1 MLNKENIYQS
11 ILFKISAIPVDYL
24 QQVDS
29 YLQELTVKIEKEK
42 ETNRQRVLRFAGGW
56 SDMGENDFKEYLK
69 VAKNTSIIE
78 DRNIEL

>member
-1 MLNKENIYQS
+1 MLDKENIYQS

-29 YLQELTVKIEKEK
+29 YLQELTAKIEEEK
-42 ETNRQRVLRFAGGW
+42 AANRRKILSFAGGW
-56 SDMGENDFKEYLK
+56 SDMVKDDFEDYLK
-69 VAKNTSIIE
+69 TAKNSSIIE